1 MEPLSLWEAA
11 KRGRHMFL
19 MADQI
24 RQLDP
29 TSVISVCAATLYV
42 TTLATMK
49 PGKLPPGNAVTFIHG
64 GGRCHIFNL
73 MRAARIAVS
82 ILIAVL
88 YAPTVVESAAPSS
101 DSSELEEVIVTA
113 TRRSESNDKV
123 PISIVALSG
132 ADLNKSGVKGI
143 SDLAALIPGIE
154 FDNQTGLGAGSVTN
168 IAIRGVE
175 PTAGAS
181 TTGIYID
188 DTAIQGRLTNAS
200 AFGNPYPLI
209 FDLDRVEVLRGP
221 QGTLFGAGAEGG
233 AVRFIQQEPGFTNF
247 SAKAVA
253 ELSTTK
259 DGNPSYEAGVAGGGP
274 LVDDAFA
281 FRASA
286 WHRTD
291 GGYVDHVD
299 PFTLAT
305 TQANS
310 NVTRSNAARL
320 ALAYRPIESL
330 TISPSIYWQDV
341 DVNDTGA
348 FYEYLSSKDHL
359 KNGRLLQQP
368 ADDSFYLASLK
379 VDANLS
385 FADLT
390 SVTSYFHRYGKTVN
404 DLTNFLG
411 LIGGAGFFPLGSLG
425 YGDPRGPAYPT
436 SYADAAP
443 QYSLIRQ
450 QITSEEI
457 RLTSLDPNAPL
468 TWLAGLY
475 FSHAHQEDPNTIVDY
490 YIPNPPAISQ
500 PVFYQNPIEIDK
512 QVAVFGQLGYT
523 IFPGLKASAG
533 VRLAR
538 ASVHAEEISSG
549 IFAGLGPCCS
559 TQDST
564 EHPITP
570 RVALSYQADD
580 RNLFYVS
587 AAKGYRLGGG
597 NVPPSSVCKESAP
610 LSYASDSVWSYE
622 VGAKNRVLDDR
633 VQLETSVF
641 HIDWS
646 NLQQN
651 ILLADCGASYV
662 TNAGKAVSNGFDFSA
677 QALLTSQ
684 LRGVLSLSY
693 QNAHFT
699 QTITAVGGP
708 IVIVQ
713 SGDSTGS
720 LPQVP
725 SPWNAT
731 LSLEYNF
738 HLLSHAAY
746 IRAEDIFHSKNN
758 GPFPTQIPGSISYEP
773 DLRSNPSTNLLNL
786 RVGATWGVYDASVF
800 INNALNSQPFL
811 GRWVDAPGSTLFT
824 DSTFRPLTLGINIL
838 AHF

>member
-1 MEPLSLWEAA
+1 MDANDRYARATDEAA
-11 KRGRHMFL
+11 QMVDAAGNTNKINTKKGGGDGLLRHTVLLLSQINPQGAGITVMRIATIVAVALFTTGGLTAAERAHASITHYELNIPSQPLDTALKDLAQQTGLQVGRFSDAVKGDTVVGPVTGNYS
-19 MADQI
+19 ADQA
-24 RQLDP
+24 LK
-29 TSVISVCAATLYV
+29 TL
-42 TTLATMK
+42 L
-49 PGKLPPGNAVTFIHG
+49 
-64 GGRCHIFNL
+64 
-73 MRAARIAVS
+73 
-82 ILIAVL
+82 
-88 YAPTVVESAAPSS
+88 APTRLTYRTLNDRAIIVLRPEDVSQLPAAKTLSGNSPLQVTEEGPGERDSGKAGENNSFSSNSQQKSATSSQGSS
-101 DSSELEEVIVTA
+101 DSSNNELEEVLVTA

-132 ADLNKSGVKGI
+132 AALDKSGVKGI

-188 DTAIQGRLTNAS
+188 DAAIQGRLTNAS

-233 AVRFIQQEPGFTNF
+233 ALRFIQQEPSFTNY

-253 ELSTTK
+253 ELGTTK
-259 DGNPSYEAGVAGGGP
+259 DGNQSYEAGVAGGGP
-274 LVDDAFA
+274 LADNLAL
-281 FRASA
+281 RASA

-305 TQANS
+305 TEVNS

-320 ALAYRPIESL
+320 ALAYRPIELL
-330 TISPSIYWQDV
+330 TVSPSIYWQGV

-379 VDANLS
+379 IDANLS
-385 FADLT
+385 FADLI
-390 SVTSYFHRYGKTVN
+390 SVTSYFHRYGHTVN
-404 DLTNFLG
+404 DVTNFLG
-411 LIGGAGFFPLGSLG
+411 LIGGAGFFPLGNLG
-425 YGDPRGPAYPT
+425 YGDPRGAAYPT

-457 RLTSLDPNAPL
+457 RLTSSDPNARL
-468 TWLAGLY
+468 TWVAGLY
-475 FSHAHQEDPNTIVDY
+475 FSHAHQEDPNTIIDY
-490 YIPNPPAISQ
+490 YIPNPPATSQ
-500 PVFYQNPIEIDK
+500 PVFYQDPIEIDK
-512 QVAVFGQLGYT
+512 QVAVFGQLDYT
-523 IFPGLKASAG
+523 ILPGLKASAG
-533 VRLAR
+533 VRIAR

-559 TQDST
+559 TQEST

-570 RVALSYQADD
+570 RVSLSYQADD
-580 RNLFYVS
+580 RNLYYVS

-622 VGAKNRVLDDR
+622 VGAKNRLLDDR
-633 VQLETSVF
+633 VQLETSVS

-662 TNAGKAVSNGFDFSA
+662 TNAGKAVSNGFGF
-677 QALLTSQ
+677 
-684 LRGVLSLSY
+684 
-693 QNAHFT
+693 
-699 QTITAVGGP
+699 
-708 IVIVQ
+708 
-713 SGDSTGS
+713 
-720 LPQVP
+720 
-725 SPWNAT
+725 
-731 LSLEYNF
+731 
-738 HLLSHAAY
+738 
-746 IRAEDIFHSKNN
+746 
-758 GPFPTQIPGSISYEP
+758 
-773 DLRSNPSTNLLNL
+773 
-786 RVGATWGVYDASVF
+786 
-800 INNALNSQPFL
+800 
-811 GRWVDAPGSTLFT
+811 
-824 DSTFRPLTLGINIL
+824 FRPSSADVATPRG
-838 AHF
+838 AVS